1 MSIHKGPSHWACQ
14 TLLLAGVMSVLGNVA
29 TGQTPFQTVGYGVG
43 LVQTVPSF
51 DLPTARLAENPSPS
65 DQQTPLNPTD
75 QGNPTPETPAKLPS
89 KDSADKIGSTRKDSI
104 APVTSRQ
111 LSPQIQAVSISSNQV
126 GTGLVPTPKQQR
138 PAAIYVLPDG
148 ISRGMYHTQ
157 ICWWASNIRHFPLYF
172 EDPMLER
179 HGHKRCCYLCGS
191 ECAQSVVSG
200 AKFFGTIFALPYLYT
215 LQPKHECVYSLG
227 PYRAG
232 SGAPCLRDNLPY
244 DRGALIVES
253 ATAAAFFWA
262 MPL

>member
-1 MSIHKGPSHWACQ
+1 MSILKRPSRKAYQ
-14 TLLLAGVMSVLGNVA
+14 TLLVASAMSVLGNLA
-29 TGQTPFQTVGYGVG
+29 AGQTHFQTVGYGVG

-51 DLPTARLAENPSPS
+51 DLPAARLAENPSPS
-65 DQQTPLNPTD
+65 DQQTPL
-75 QGNPTPETPAKLPS
+75 TPAEQTSSVPEPPKKLPS
-89 KDSADKIGSTRKDSI
+89 IDSADKIGSTRKDSI
-104 APVTSRQ
+104 APVQSRQ
-111 LSPQIQAVSISSNQV
+111 LSAQIQAVSTSSINV
-126 GTGLVPTPKQQR
+126 GTGLVPTPKQER

-157 ICWWASNIRHFPLYF
+157 VCWWASNIRHFPLYF

-191 ECAQSVVSG
+191 ECGQSVVSG
-200 AKFFGTIFALPYLYT
+200 AKFFGTIFVLPYLAT

-244 DRGALIVES
+244 DRSAMIVES